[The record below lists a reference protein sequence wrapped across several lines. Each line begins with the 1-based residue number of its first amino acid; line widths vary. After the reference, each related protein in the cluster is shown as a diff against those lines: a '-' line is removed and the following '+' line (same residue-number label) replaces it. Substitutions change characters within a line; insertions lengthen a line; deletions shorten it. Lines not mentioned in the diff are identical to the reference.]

1 MVALFRFP
9 SLLGGVNMTVEQL
22 RSLAAFNRWAN
33 NRLLQAASALSIEEF
48 NRDLGA
54 SFTSMQ
60 GTLIHILWGER
71 GWLHFWQHNSLLP
84 DPVPGEYP
92 DFTSLRNAWI
102 RDDDAYL
109 NYLNGLTQ
117 SELDAPR
124 SLDDNTYTLGEL
136 IQHVI
141 DHSTLHRGQVTLLLR
156 QLGHQPPSTGYRRFL
171 TELRKTEPRG

>member
-84 DPVPGEYP
+84 DPVPGE
-92 DFTSLRNAWI
+92 
-102 RDDDAYL
+102 
-109 NYLNGLTQ
+109 
-117 SELDAPR
+117 
-124 SLDDNTYTLGEL
+124 
-136 IQHVI
+136 
-141 DHSTLHRGQVTLLLR
+141 
-156 QLGHQPPSTGYRRFL
+156 
-171 TELRKTEPRG
+171 

>member
-1 MVALFRFP
+1 MK
-9 SLLGGVNMTVEQL
+9 QL

-33 NRLLQAASALSIEEF
+33 NRLLQAASALSIEEL

-54 SFTSMQ
+54 SFTSIQ

-71 GWLHFWQHNSLLP
+71 GWLHLWQHNSLLP

-92 DFTSLRNAWI
+92 DFASLRTAWT
-102 RDDDAYL
+102 RHDDEYV

-124 SLDDNTYTLGEL
+124 SVDDNVYTLAEL
-136 IQHVI
+136 IQHVL

-156 QLGHQPPSTGYRRFL
+156 QLGHKPPSTGYRRFL
-171 TELRKTEPRG
+171 TESRQT